1 MGLAD
6 PRGDPGWAIPPSERG
21 HHRRFEQRTGTADLH
36 LKGCF
41 GRCVKNT
48 QGLGVGGGRGQ
59 QREQTGERSQDSA
72 SSRPR
77 GTQGV
82 QGAWCQPTDLR
93 GWVLYTAGCT
103 PLPTRCQQHPRP
115 LGRHQPLFP
124 GVGGGEQNGQLKVD
138 RSDHGGGAPRA
149 CSWTV
154 WGCER
159 DSGEQQSSGLDTPA
173 PGGLRTACPPAPELV
188 QTAQEALH
196 LPPCSLAVNKDAR
209 TQC

>member
-1 MGLAD
+1 MSAD
-6 PRGDPGWAIPPSERG
+6 GPA
-21 HHRRFEQRTGTADLH
+21 
-36 LKGCF
+36 
-41 GRCVKNT
+41 
-48 QGLGVGGGRGQ
+48 GLGALRCRLYPSTHQMPAAPPVPWGDI
-59 QREQTGERSQDSA
+59 S
-72 SSRPR
+72 PYFL
-77 GTQGV
+77 
-82 QGAWCQPTDLR
+82 GAR
-93 GWVLYTAGCT
+93 
-103 PLPTRCQQHPRP
+103 
-115 LGRHQPLFP
+115 
-124 GVGGGEQNGQLKVD
+124 GGEQNGQLKVD